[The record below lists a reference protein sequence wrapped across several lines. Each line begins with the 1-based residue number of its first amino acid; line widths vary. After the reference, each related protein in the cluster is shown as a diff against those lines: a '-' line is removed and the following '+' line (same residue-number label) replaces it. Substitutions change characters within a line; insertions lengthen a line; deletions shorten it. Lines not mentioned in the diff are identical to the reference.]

1 MSLNHEFERRI
12 GVLEDERTVIPVIDM
27 HLHFVDF
34 LQNTDGFEPLLS
46 SMEKANVSKNVVFG
60 LPVKKK
66 WDYFDPLKPTYYLGD
81 NSKCYYFSASDE
93 IVAQEYLK
101 LTTEQQKK
109 FAPTLCAFNPTDRC
123 AIDYVTDMFEK
134 YPFWKGI
141 GEVLLRHD
149 DLTNLTLEETAR
161 ANHPA
166 MDPIYEFCAGKKIP
180 VCLHQNSTSIGIHDK
195 YEYLHEISESIEK
208 HPDTTFI
215 WAHCGISRRVIHKNY
230 HNMVN
235 GMLNMYPNLYVDLSW
250 VVYDDVICD
259 AGKKSNEI
267 FIPKQYWIDEVIL
280 EYPDRIMIGSDLCGH
295 FDLLGKVM
303 ARYNGLFEKIPKNVG
318 QMIAF
323 KNAEKLFFNPDSSLV
338 E

>member
-1 MSLNHEFERRI
+1 MSFFHDLERRI
-12 GVLEDERTVIPVIDM
+12 ELLTDDRSVIPVIDM

-34 LQNTDGFEPLLS
+34 LQKTDGFESLLHA
-46 SMEKANVSKNVVFG
+46 MDKANVSKNVIFG

-66 WDYFDPLKPTYYLGD
+66 WEYFEPKKPTYYLGD
-81 NSKCYYFSASDE
+81 NSKCYYFSSSDE
-93 IVAQEYLK
+93 IVAQEFLK
-101 LTTEQQKK
+101 LTKEQQKK

-123 AIDYVTDMFEK
+123 AIDYVIYMFEK

-166 MDPIYEFCAGKKIP
+166 LDPIYEFCAGKKIP

-195 YEYLHEISESIEK
+195 YEYLHEIRESIEK

-215 WAHCGISRRVIHKNY
+215 WAHCGVSRRVIHKNY
-230 HNMVN
+230 HSMVN

-250 VVYDDVICD
+250 VVYDDVMCEPRKTPD
-259 AGKKSNEI
+259 KLL
-267 FIPKQYWIDEVIL
+267 IPKESWINEVIL
-280 EYPDRIMIGSDLCGH
+280 KHPERVMIGSDLCGH
-295 FDLLGKVM
+295 FDTHGKVM
-303 ARYNGLFEKIPKNVG
+303 ARYNGLFERLPENVRE
-318 QMIAF
+318 MVAY
-323 KNAEKLFFNPDSSLV
+323 KNADKLFF
-338 E
+338 